1 MRDAE
6 PRPLEAPNIGLPDQG
21 TIGLIARR
29 EARMKFSISTFVND
43 DSIDPVS
50 LVRAVEERASSPS

>member
-1 MRDAE
+1 
-6 PRPLEAPNIGLPDQG
+6 
-21 TIGLIARR
+21 
-29 EARMKFSISTFVND
+29 MKFSISTFVND